1 MADFA
6 AVCHVPLARV
16 MKVGLDGFPDLAAW
30 MARMSVILAVRDDHA
45 RIAKAVAKTRG
56 IADEFE
62 GPDGRIHWR
71 DSRLEWPIRHGFI
84 DAVAHEYHA
93 GKMMFP
99 PDAS

>member
-1 MADFA
+1 MADLA
-6 AVCHVPLARV
+6 AICHVPLARV
-16 MKVGLDGFPDLAAW
+16 TGIGFKDFPRLAGWA
-30 MARMSVILAVRDDHA
+30 ARMREIPAVKADHD
-45 RIAKAVAKTRG
+45 RLVKAASKTKG

-84 DAVAHEYHA
+84 EAVAREYQA

>member
-1 MADFA
+1 VVEQLRYFGGDGDETFHL
-6 AVCHVPLARV
+6 CGARRPSTPRQ
-16 MKVGLDGFPDLAAW
+16 GSRGA
-30 MARMSVILAVRDDHA
+30 H
-45 RIAKAVAKTRG
+45 G

-84 DAVAHEYHA
+84 EAVAKEYQA

-99 PDAS
+99 PDAT